1 MISKVE
7 MMLQK
12 LGVAD
17 EKPLEDM
24 YVRELLKEL
33 ANLTQ
38 DSQDQAARAFSTQ
51 DMLYVSEMLSAEGCQ
66 SVVDFI

>member
-1 MISKVE
+1 